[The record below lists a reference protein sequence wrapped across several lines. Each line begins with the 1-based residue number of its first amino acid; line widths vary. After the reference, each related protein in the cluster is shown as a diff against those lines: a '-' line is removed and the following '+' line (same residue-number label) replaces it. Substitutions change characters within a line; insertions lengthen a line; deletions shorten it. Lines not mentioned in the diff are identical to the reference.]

1 MLGADNR
8 FVQVWSAPNYCY
20 RCGNVAAILSFD
32 ENMECKER
40 IFTESEENTTMMAP
54 RSTVPYFL

>member
-1 MLGADNR
+1 M
-8 FVQVWSAPNYCY
+8 QVWSAPNYCY
-20 RCGNVAAILSFD
+20 RCGNVAAILAFD

-54 RSTVPYFL
+54 RHTVPYFL